1 MYNGQNGYNGYVEL
15 HAKSFYSFG
24 LGASHTHELLAQ
36 AVEQGYGCLALTDT
50 NLCGALDF
58 ARQANGLG
66 LKPITGGELTL
77 GSGAPVETRANG
89 ARLVLLAKTREGYGN
104 LSRLFT
110 LANAADRKDPRLD
123 PRLLPEHAAGLVLL
137 TGGRNGPLSVL
148 LEKGEAVE
156 AKQLLYDYLD
166 WFDSDSVYVELQQ
179 NFLQGDVRRNRD
191 LAALA
196 GKAGAPVVASND
208 VHYHLPERYRLQH
221 ALVAARHNTTIDQAL
236 RHIRPNHHLCLKP
249 PGEMEEMF
257 SHCPEAISNTRRI
270 AEMCEFDLSADLG
283 YTLPDADVPQGYTPD
298 SYLQQLCYEAATR
311 RYGSVT
317 PKVAERL
324 REEFRLIELHN
335 LSGFLLLYREIVQI
349 AQEIME
355 ERGLSKPEVPLEER
369 PPGRGRGSSVALLV
383 GYLIGISHV
392 DPLQWDLTLER
403 FISDDTSLLPDID
416 LDFPRQLRDE
426 LIQRVHRRF
435 GPEYAVL
442 TGAISTYR
450 LKGVIQDLGKA
461 LGLPRDELS
470 LLSSQLQSHDAGSLA
485 IEMGELLGSGSS
497 ALKRFSLTK
506 REGDSVPR
514 AGLNTPGWRDLIELA
529 PQLIGAPKGLGQHV
543 GGMILSSSPIPG
555 MVPVRAG
562 AMEGR
567 YIMDWNKDSVADAG
581 FAKIDLLSLPVLD
594 QLEEALDMI
603 EKREGQRPDLSRI
616 DHRDPEVYDLIN
628 RGQAK
633 GVFLLQSPAQLKMGQ
648 RLNSR
653 NLQDLAYQVALIRP
667 GVGVQGSAVSQFV
680 ERYRHGADWDY
691 DHPLEK
697 RALAR
702 GYGIIVWQEQVVQLV
717 MDVAGFT
724 ASQADE
730 LRRAFARPNNDHL
743 IDGLWR
749 QFREGAGRN
758 GVPEDA
764 ARRIFAKLNG
774 QYMFP
779 ESHSHAFAIT
789 AYQAAWLK
797 RYHPAEFFVAL
808 INNQP
813 MGFYPMETLK
823 QDARRFGVPFLNPC
837 VNRSAESCIP
847 EDGSVLVGLRFVKD
861 VGPESAKLIVAE
873 RERGGRYASAGDL
886 VRRTGL
892 KPQAVLSLVQA
903 GAFDGIT
910 PNRRAALWHAGL
922 ATRPGQNG
930 QAALPLLLE
939 GEGPAGG
946 SARGLIPDMEDF
958 TAYEN
963 MAGEYEV
970 MGIYPQGHLME
981 FVRPDLGADV
991 LTTTAVYG
999 LEEGEEALVAGWPIA
1014 RQHPKG
1020 QEGTVFVT
1028 IEDEEG
1034 DVQLILWPTVFARRR
1049 RQLQSRI
1056 ILARGV
1062 VSRWDGTTSL
1072 VVTDLQ
1078 AIDPQVSMPA
1088 AHDWH

>member
-1 MYNGQNGYNGYVEL
+1 MKRRRVQGATGHCSSVPYGEARPPLCAWQ
-15 HAKSFYSFG
+15 FG
-24 LGASHTHELLAQ
+24 AT
-36 AVEQGYGCLALTDT
+36 AVALW
-50 NLCGALDF
+50 
-58 ARQANGLG
+58 RGL
-66 LKPITGGELTL
+66 PSGERYT
-77 GSGAPVETRANG
+77 
-89 ARLVLLAKTREGYGN
+89 RLVLLAKTREGYGN

-110 LANAADRKDPRLD
+110 LANAADRKEPRLD

-137 TGGRNGPLSVL
+137 TGGRNGPLSAL
-148 LEKGEAVE
+148 LEAGRAVE
-156 AKQLLYDYLD
+156 AKRLLYDYLD
-166 WFDSDSVYVELQQ
+166 WFGSDSVYVELQQ

-196 GKAGAPVVASND
+196 GRVGAPVVATND

-236 RHIRPNHHLCLKP
+236 RYIQPNHHLCLKP
-249 PGEMEEMF
+249 SGEMEELF
-257 SHCPEAISNTRRI
+257 GYCPEAIANTRRI
-270 AEMCEFDLSADLG
+270 AGMCEFDLSADLG

-317 PKVAERL
+317 LKVAERL

-355 ERGLSKPEVPLEER
+355 ERGLSQPEVPLEER

-470 LLSSQLQSHDAGSLA
+470 LLSGQLQSHDAGSLA
-485 IEMGELLGSGSS
+485 IEMGELLGFGMP
-497 ALKRFSLTK
+497 ALKPFSLTK

-514 AGLNTPGWRDLIELA
+514 AGLNAPGWRDLIELA

-543 GGMILSSSPIPG
+543 GGMILSSSPIPE

-603 EKREGQRPDLSRI
+603 EEREGHRPDLSRI

-653 NLQDLAYQVALIRP
+653 DLQDLAYQVALIRP

-680 ERYRHGADWDY
+680 ERYRHGALIGTTTTLGGTGAQAGLRY
-691 DHPLEK
+691 H
-697 RALAR
+697 RLAGAGGAAGHGR
-702 GYGIIVWQEQVVQLV
+702 GGIH
-717 MDVAGFT
+717 GGPG
-724 ASQADE
+724 
-730 LRRAFARPNNDHL
+730 RRAAAGLCAPQQCAPDRRDLATVPGGSQPQRTFPRTRRARS
-743 IDGLWR
+743 
-749 QFREGAGRN
+749 
-758 GVPEDA
+758 
-764 ARRIFAKLNG
+764 FAKLNG

-797 RYHPAEFFVAL
+797 RYHPVEFFVGL

-847 EDGSVLVGLRFVKD
+847 EDGAVLVGLRFIKD
-861 VGPESAKLIVAE
+861 VGPESAQTD
-873 RERGGRYASAGDL
+873 RGGAGTGRAVRRGKRSGAAYGVEAAGGAVAGAGGGLRRCDPQPAGGP
-886 VRRTGL
+886 VERRTG
-892 KPQAVLSLVQA
+892 QLVQ
-903 GAFDGIT
+903 GGT
-910 PNRRAALWHAGL
+910 GSRRCRCWWRAKM
-922 ATRPGQNG
+922 P
-930 QAALPLLLE
+930 E
-939 GEGPAGG
+939 
-946 SARGLIPDMEDF
+946 MEDF
-958 TAYEN
+958 TAYEK

-981 FVRPDLGADV
+981 FVRPDLGPEV
-991 LTTTAVYG
+991 LPTTAVYG

-1072 VVTDLQ
+1072 VVTDLK
-1078 AIDPQVSMPA
+1078 AIDPHVSMPA